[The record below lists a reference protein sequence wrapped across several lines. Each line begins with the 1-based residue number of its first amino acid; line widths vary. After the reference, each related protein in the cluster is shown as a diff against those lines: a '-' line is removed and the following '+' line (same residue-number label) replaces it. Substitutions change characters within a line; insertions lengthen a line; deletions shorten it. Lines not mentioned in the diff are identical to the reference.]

1 MSVVYGTTANVAGN
15 SKFSNRPV
23 TFELNR
29 DSRRPIRIQ
38 IEHRSFAGP
47 YIKDEQIRKKNLK
60 VEIHAMMVYKMK
72 AVQVA
77 ETTLILTL
85 SLLFSSKY
93 RMAVVCPAFAAR

>member
-1 MSVVYGTTANVAGN
+1 MN
-15 SKFSNRPV
+15 SECCLWYDGKRGRQ
-23 TFELNR
+23 FEIFESAR
-29 DSRRPIRIQ
+29 HFRIESRRPIRIQ

-60 VEIHAMMVYKMK
+60 VEIHAMTVYKMN